1 MQVQPYFPEQESV
14 LDNVANAPYDERLV
28 FVRRV
33 LLGLCFSLG
42 VIRLFAGVRF
52 PISQVQAL
60 YLLLLGSLILSATRR
75 LTGGGRWD
83 QITSVIFG
91 IPWLALAGYWLGS
104 LKWLPSE
111 FVFIAAFLLIAYGL
125 LCGRDYS
132 FVAQFFLSF
141 LGLVL
146 VGLGGV
152 GLGKWNWGEFGVG
165 CIVGG
170 VVQCYIVYDL
180 AALLNRRRRGEEIA
194 AVVDFYRDFL
204 NILTYSLR
212 VVQHWR
218 NFKI

>member
-33 LLGLCFSLG
+33 LLGLFLSFG
-42 VIRLFAGVRF
+42 VIRLFAGVGF

-60 YLLLLGSLILSATRR
+60 YLLLLGSLVLSATRR
-75 LTGGGRWD
+75 MTGGGKWD
-83 QITSVIFG
+83 QLTSVVFG
-91 IPWLALAGYWLGS
+91 IPWLAITGYWLGT
-104 LKWLPSE
+104 LKGLPLE
-111 FVFIAAFLLIAYGL
+111 IIFIAAFLPILYGL
-125 LCGRDYS
+125 VCGRDYS

-141 LGLVL
+141 FALVL

-152 GLGKWNWGEFGVG
+152 GVGAWSWSEFGVG
-165 CIVGG
+165 CSLGG